1 MFLAI
6 INDTYSEVKEELSS
20 QKDELQI
27 TDIIKQVKLE
37 FSVLFA
43 IWGHYNIRIL
53 QIKLQIISN
62 KTHFCIKSY
71 SRTFM
76 KLKLK
81 KEKISD
87 VQKALRSGS
96 GEIEF
101 QDFRETLKEWV
112 IKKQNK
118 TQVNPEV

>member
-6 INDTYSEVKEELSS
+6 INDTYTEVKEELSS

-27 TDIIKQVKLE
+27 TDIIKQVKSDQIHIKIDTSADKVLQE
-37 FSVLFA
+37 IQTKWFSVV
-43 IWGHYNIRIL
+43 IQSYM
-53 QIKLQIISN
+53 
-62 KTHFCIKSY
+62 KTF
-71 SRTFM
+71 T

-101 QDFRETLKEWV
+101 KDFRETLKE
-112 IKKQNK
+112 
-118 TQVNPEV
+118 

>member
-20 QKDELQI
+20 QKDELQF
-27 TDIIKQVKLE
+27 TDIIKQVKGSKIHGEIDKYMDKVSQEIQTEL
-37 FSVLFA
+37 FSLV
-43 IWGHYNIRIL
+43 IQSYM
-53 QIKLQIISN
+53 
-62 KTHFCIKSY
+62 KTF
-71 SRTFM
+71 T

-101 QDFRETLKEWV
+101 RDFRETLKE
-112 IKKQNK
+112 
-118 TQVNPEV
+118 